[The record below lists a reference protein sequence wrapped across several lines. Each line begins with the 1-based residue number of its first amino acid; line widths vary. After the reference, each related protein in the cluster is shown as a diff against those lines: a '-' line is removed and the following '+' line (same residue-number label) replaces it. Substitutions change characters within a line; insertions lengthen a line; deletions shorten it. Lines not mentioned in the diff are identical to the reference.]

1 MRQSINV
8 MFMPEV
14 DGQAVL
20 NAVQKVNP
28 EIPVI
33 VMTSYGSIDSAVH
46 FIKSGAH
53 EYINKPLSQDD
64 FLHRLKKVIE
74 NLRMSEEIAHLK
86 SMLQRAKKID
96 MVGNSAVMRRVM
108 EQVSSIAQTD
118 AAVVIYGESGTGK
131 ELVARS
137 IHQLSRRADKPFVP
151 VNCGALPETLLESE
165 LFGYK
170 RGAFTDATTDY
181 PGLVVE
187 ANRGT
192 LFLDEVGEMSP
203 KVQVKLLRF
212 LQDKE
217 VRALGSTKSVRA
229 DVRIISATNRDL
241 MAAIGEGDFREDL
254 YYRLN
259 IVPIRIPPLR
269 ERREDIPLLANHFL
283 RKFAEEFGKDV
294 REISPLALQK
304 LVGYHW
310 PGNVRELE
318 NKIQQVVVM
327 AQSTVILPEHI
338 DAPDHLSTYKSEKK
352 KIVDEFEV
360 SYVTKMLALH
370 DGNISR
376 AARAA
381 GMDRKNFWQ
390 LMKKHGIN
398 SSDFL
403 ESTGS

>member
-1 MRQSINV
+1 MKILVVDDDQTALEMVKTFCRNEPYRLEFATNGVKAIERLRAGDINLV
-8 MFMPEV
+8 VTDIRMPEM
-14 DGQAVL
+14 DGEDLLGAIKDL
-20 NAVQKVNP
+20 NP

-254 YYRLN
+254 YY
-259 IVPIRIPPLR
+259 
-269 ERREDIPLLANHFL
+269 
-283 RKFAEEFGKDV
+283 
-294 REISPLALQK
+294 
-304 LVGYHW
+304 
-310 PGNVRELE
+310 
-318 NKIQQVVVM
+318 
-327 AQSTVILPEHI
+327 
-338 DAPDHLSTYKSEKK
+338 
-352 KIVDEFEV
+352 
-360 SYVTKMLALH
+360 
-370 DGNISR
+370 
-376 AARAA
+376 
-381 GMDRKNFWQ
+381 
-390 LMKKHGIN
+390 
-398 SSDFL
+398 
-403 ESTGS
+403 